1 MNIKMI
7 GRIKWFKE
15 DKGYGYIIGY
25 DEETYYF
32 ELSNLLIDTENL
44 KSETEVKFIP
54 NTLTK
59 IPYADK
65 IELYKETTE

>member
-7 GRIKWFKE
+7 GRVKWFKE
-15 DKGYGYIIGY
+15 EKGYGYIIGY

-32 ELSNLLIDTENL
+32 ELSNILVNAEYI
-44 KSETEVKFIP
+44 KSGIEVKFIP

-59 IPYADK
+59 IPYADE
-65 IELYKETTE
+65 IELYVEE

>member
-1 MNIKMI
+1 MSEKMI
-7 GRIKWFKE
+7 GRIKWFDI

-32 ELSNLLIDTENL
+32 ELDNILLNIENI
-44 KSETEVKFIP
+44 KAGIEVKFIP

-59 IPYADK
+59 IPYADQ
-65 IELYKETTE
+65 IELYEE